1 MQAVSI
7 EKEKQMKEN
16 HKSELDQ
23 VQSKYKNEFERF
35 KSKNFDETQEKLQ
48 DYENKLTDMSLQ

>member
-1 MQAVSI
+1 MQ
-7 EKEKQMKEN
+7 EN

-23 VQSKYKNEFERF
+23 VQSKYKSEFEKF